1 MGGLENIFITQY
13 LKIIASTYM
22 GLDEEELGEFANF
35 PVV

>member
-1 MGGLENIFITQY
+1 MGDLENIFVTQY
-13 LKIIASTYM
+13 LKIIASMYM